1 MNAHSSSWHPAFN
14 VRRSVSF
21 FEDMLNNESNMCQR
35 VLFGLPKHMRKNLL
49 DNIVGFMKL
58 RQEELQIY
66 NQFVY
71 DGLPLVPCIEK
82 NQISDDVADALLSI
96 YRELP
101 KPVTIYPG

>member
-1 MNAHSSSWHPAFN
+1 
-14 VRRSVSF
+14 
-21 FEDMLNNESNMCQR
+21 
-35 VLFGLPKHMRKNLL
+35 MRKNFL

-82 NQISDDVADALLSI
+82 NANFLMISLDDTFINLS
-96 YRELP
+96 
-101 KPVTIYPG
+101 